1 MKNLII
7 RTVTGAIF
15 VALVVL
21 SFFMNPLFFDVLFL
35 SFSFIATWE
44 YLQMVAKTDAT
55 PQIILP
61 LVLTALLFSTFQ
73 LMQYSIYASLI
84 ILLVT
89 LVLILGVPIVELFR
103 KRSQPL
109 HNVAL
114 SLFPLVWITLPIG
127 IIGMWTH
134 FFEAY
139 SVVLALFVIIW
150 A

>member
-21 SFFMNPLFFDVLFL
+21 SFFMNPLFFHLLFL
-35 SFSFIATWE
+35 TFSLIATWE

-109 HNVAL
+109 
-114 SLFPLVWITLPIG
+114 
-127 IIGMWTH
+127 
-134 FFEAY
+134 
-139 SVVLALFVIIW
+139 
-150 A
+150 